1 MKYYSHL
8 VSIGKIM
15 PIIIIDLALIFFVLN
30 TYGHIDLLTDK
41 QRADKI
47 QSLENIIENEGCI
60 NRNQARQRLGL
71 NRHEMIEVVRNAS
84 GYPRPGTSLSNK
96 DIPSFP
102 ITTCYMAQKK

>member
-8 VSIGKIM
+8 VFIGKIM
-15 PIIIIDLALIFFVLN
+15 PVIIIDLALIFFVLN
-30 TYGHIDLLTDK
+30 TYGHIDLLTDQ

-60 NRNQARQRLGL
+60 NRNKARQRLGL

-84 GYPRPGTSLSNK
+84 GYPKPGEKISQVNSPSL
-96 DIPSFP
+96 F